1 MTFGRVARL
10 DTEARKV
17 FAVRLVRDS
26 VRNRMAGQCSGVEGC
41 LDASLI
47 ESKVVLDGSKVK
59 LRDPESI
66 LRELKISWM
75 FVESQQQAFYK
86 FGTSHDVVMS
96 TCACC
101 GIAGHERHSGLWFI
115 WPLGGSDEN
124 SIVVSGSVRTTKEV
138 IQRQEDA
145 AVTLDIEFSVEHPL
159 FAWMVTDKSQEFLGR
174 SLYRFGVLHEYVTP
188 LCEERR
194 AAKRESATS
203 SNYAREPSCESGQ
216 RRHRQLLGRLL
227 WLKRSDFDS
236 LRRAVA
242 EQFAVNL
249 VHLNL
254 RELKTALALM
264 TECEKVHLEYSSKRL
279 ETSSGKHGHLIH
291 MCPSEPD
298 EECKEIHHVWVKG
311 SAEITWYPVYA
322 TSKEEVVTQMRENI
336 SKERS
341 LEQHLS
347 VLLSTC
353 EGMSDRALIDERAR
367 WILQEVTVES
377 LMNTAEA
384 ILTETAFHRLEGYA
398 SDSGSFV
405 VRGWCDD
412 KLVELTAFVADYTQ
426 ARKKQ
431 LDFLESLQVYEK
443 VYVDVLTSG
452 TRVMFGQDERDPC
465 LFVNAEMDVCRC
477 ALHDIVNF
485 FAVEWGQA
493 SDWRE
498 AWNRVWNQSEFQ
510 VYFAERTSVV

>member
-1 MTFGRVARL
+1 
-10 DTEARKV
+10 
-17 FAVRLVRDS
+17 
-26 VRNRMAGQCSGVEGC
+26 MAGQCSGFEEC

-86 FGTSHDVVMS
+86 FGTSHDAVMS

-101 GIAGHERHSGLWFI
+101 GSAGHERHGGLWFI
-115 WPLGGSDEN
+115 WPLGGNDEN

-159 FAWMVTDKSQEFLGR
+159 FAWMVNDKPQEFLGR
-174 SLYRFGVLHEYVTP
+174 SLYKFGVLHEYVTS
-188 LCEERR
+188 LCEKHR

-203 SNYAREPSCESGQ
+203 SNDASGQ

-227 WLKRSDFDS
+227 WLKRSD
-236 LRRAVA
+236 
-242 EQFAVNL
+242 
-249 VHLNL
+249 LNL
-254 RELKTALALM
+254 RELKAALALM
-264 TECEKVHLEYSSKRL
+264 TECEKVHLEYSNIRL
-279 ETSSGKHGHLIH
+279 EISSGKHGHLVH

-311 SAEITWYPVYA
+311 SAENTWYPVYA

-347 VLLSTC
+347 VMLSTC

-367 WILQEVTVES
+367 WILQEVTAES
-377 LMNTAEA
+377 LMIAAEA
-384 ILTETAFHRLEGYA
+384 ILIETAFHRLEGYA

-412 KLVELTAFVADYTQ
+412 KLVELTAFMADYTQ

-431 LDFLESLQVYEK
+431 LDLLERMQVYEK

-452 TRVMFGQDERDPC
+452 TRVMSGQDERDPC
-465 LFVNAEMDVCRC
+465 LFENA
-477 ALHDIVNF
+477 
-485 FAVEWGQA
+485 EWGQA

-498 AWNRVWNQSEFQ
+498 AWNRVWNQREFQ
-510 VYFAERTSVV
+510 FYFVERTSVV